1 MNDSTQTMVF
11 LLVLILL
18 FELLPANTARSL
30 SSDADM
36 DENPEKGLEIM
47 NSIMKGTMI
56 SSKVLVV

>member
-1 MNDSTQTMVF
+1 MVF

-36 DENPEKGLEIM
+36 DEDPEKGLEIM

>member
-1 MNDSTQTMVF
+1 MYDSTQTVVF

-36 DENPEKGLEIM
+36 NENPEKGLEIM
-47 NSIMKGTMI
+47 DGIMKGTTI
-56 SSKVLVV
+56 TIKVPLV